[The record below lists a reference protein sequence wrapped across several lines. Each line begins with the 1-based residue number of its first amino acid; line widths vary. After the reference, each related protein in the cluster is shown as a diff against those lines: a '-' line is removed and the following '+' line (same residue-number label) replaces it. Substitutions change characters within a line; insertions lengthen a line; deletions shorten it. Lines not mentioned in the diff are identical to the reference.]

1 MSASPDLSFFESAR
15 ASLNDWTPFAPDGR
29 VRTVVGLLVEV
40 EGVRPPIGA
49 FCEIETDSDEEGDSI
64 QAEVVGFRGEVTL
77 LMPLGGLRGTR
88 VGASVR
94 VRRQADRVPSGVGCL
109 GRILNG
115 LGEPIDGRGPLGVR
129 SWQPLDSRPVESVTR
144 SRIEVPIDLGLRA
157 LNTFATIGRGMR
169 MGIFA
174 GSGVG
179 KSTLLGQLASQ
190 ADVDVSVIALIG
202 ERRREVREF
211 IERDLGDALARSVV
225 IVSTSDESAPMRTR
239 AARVATA
246 VAEGFRD
253 EGKDVLL
260 MMDSLTRF
268 CTAQREIGLAAGEPP
283 TTRGYTPS
291 VWSQLPKL
299 LERAGTTS
307 GRGSITGLYTVLVEG
322 DDMNEP
328 VADAA
333 RSLLDGHLELSR
345 RIAQSGRY
353 PAIDVLSSI
362 SRVMPD
368 VTTPEHQMLA
378 QRARQI
384 LATYRD
390 AEDLISVG
398 AYQEGSDP
406 RIDLA
411 KQLEPAIRTFLNQPR
426 GEVTRIAEGLAT
438 LQGIL
443 QGAAA

>member
-1 MSASPDLSFFESAR
+1 MTANLDRTFFHEAAR
-15 ASLNDWTPFAPDGR
+15 SLTNWTPYVVDGR

-40 EGVRPPIGA
+40 EGIRPSIGG
-49 FCEIETDSDEEGDSI
+49 FCEIETDEGGEWVK
-64 QAEVVGFRGEVTL
+64 AEVVGFREEVTL
-77 LMPLGGLRGTR
+77 VIPLRGLRGTR
-88 VGASVR
+88 VGAPVR
-94 VRRQADRVPSGVGCL
+94 LCAHEDRVPGGPGCL
-109 GRILNG
+109 GRVLDG
-115 LGEPIDGRGPLGVR
+115 LG
-129 SWQPLDSRPVESVTR
+129 QPLDGLGPVLGHTWQPVESEPIESVTR
-144 SRIEVPIDLGLRA
+144 ARIEEPLDLGLRA
-157 LNTFATIGRGMR
+157 LNTFATVGRGMR

-211 IERDLGDALARSVV
+211 IERDLGEALSRSVV

-253 EGKDVLL
+253 EGKHVLL

-299 LERAGTTS
+299 VERAGTTS
-307 GRGSITGLYTVLVEG
+307 GEGSITGIYTVLVEG

-333 RSLLDGHLELSR
+333 RSLLDGHIELSR
-345 RIAQSGRY
+345 RIAQAGRF

-368 VTTPEHQMLA
+368 VTDEEHQILA
-378 QRARQI
+378 RQARQI

-406 RIDLA
+406 RVDQA
-411 KQLEPAIRTFLNQPR
+411 RRLEPALTTFLNQRR
-426 GEVTRIAEGLAT
+426 GEVTRIDAGLEALRAVFNGET
-438 LQGIL
+438 T
-443 QGAAA
+443 